1 MGWKSVLII
10 GLVIFILSTI
20 LLFMIVKS
28 NFYDK
33 EFEDEEQIE
42 YLEEWIKK
50 NK

>member
-1 MGWKSVLII
+1 MGLKYALII
-10 GLVIFILSTI
+10 GFVIFILSMI

-28 NFYDK
+28 NFYDR

>member
-1 MGWKSVLII
+1 MGWKSVLVI
-10 GLVIFILSTI
+10 GLVIFILSMI